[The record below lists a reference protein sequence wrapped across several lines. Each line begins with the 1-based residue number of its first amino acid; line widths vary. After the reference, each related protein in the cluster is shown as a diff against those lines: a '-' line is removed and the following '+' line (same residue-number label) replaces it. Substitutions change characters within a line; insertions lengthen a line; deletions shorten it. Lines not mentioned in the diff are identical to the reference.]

1 MLYYER
7 IDVSQGIGIN
17 KTNELLKC
25 NIIIIIVIIVVVI
38 IIIIIIII
46 IIFILSFLSKNK
58 DFLQDYAMVV
68 MIYCKKL

>member
-1 MLYYER
+1 MFYYER

-25 NIIIIIVIIVVVI
+25 NIIIITVIIVVV
-38 IIIIIIII
+38 IIIII

>member
-1 MLYYER
+1 M
-7 IDVSQGIGIN
+7 SQGIGIN

-25 NIIIIIVIIVVVI
+25 NIIIIIVIIVV
-38 IIIIIIII
+38 IIIIIII
-46 IIFILSFLSKNK
+46 IIFILSFLSENK

>member
-25 NIIIIIVIIVVVI
+25 NIIIIIVIIVV
-38 IIIIIIII
+38 IIII

>member
-25 NIIIIIVIIVVVI
+25 NIIIIIVIIVV

>member
-25 NIIIIIVIIVVVI
+25 NIIIIIVIIVV
-38 IIIIIIII
+38 IIIIII

>member
-1 MLYYER
+1 M
-7 IDVSQGIGIN
+7 SQGIGIN

-25 NIIIIIVIIVVVI
+25 NIIIITVIIVVV
-38 IIIIIIII
+38 IIII

>member
-1 MLYYER
+1 M
-7 IDVSQGIGIN
+7 SQGIGIN

-25 NIIIIIVIIVVVI
+25 NIIIIIVIIVV
-38 IIIIIIII
+38 IIIIII

>member
-25 NIIIIIVIIVVVI
+25 NIIIIIIVIIVV
-38 IIIIIIII
+38 IIIIIII

-58 DFLQDYAMVV
+58 DFLQDYAIVV

>member
-25 NIIIIIVIIVVVI
+25 NIIIIIAIIVV
-38 IIIIIIII
+38 IIIIIII

>member
-1 MLYYER
+1 M
-7 IDVSQGIGIN
+7 SQGIGIN

-25 NIIIIIVIIVVVI
+25 NIIIIVIIVV
-38 IIIIIIII
+38 IIII

>member
-25 NIIIIIVIIVVVI
+25 NIIIIIVIIVI

>member
-25 NIIIIIVIIVVVI
+25 NIIIIIVIIVV
-38 IIIIIIII
+38 IIIIIII

>member
-7 IDVSQGIGIN
+7 IDVSQGTGIN

-25 NIIIIIVIIVVVI
+25 NIIIIIVIIVV
-38 IIIIIIII
+38 IIIIIII

>member
-1 MLYYER
+1 M
-7 IDVSQGIGIN
+7 SQGIGIN

-25 NIIIIIVIIVVVI
+25 NIIIIIVIIVV
-38 IIIIIIII
+38 IIIIIII

>member
-1 MLYYER
+1 M
-7 IDVSQGIGIN
+7 SQGIGIN

-25 NIIIIIVIIVVVI
+25 NIIIIIVIIVV
-38 IIIIIIII
+38 IIII

>member
-1 MLYYER
+1 M
-7 IDVSQGIGIN
+7 SQGIGIN

-25 NIIIIIVIIVVVI
+25 NIIIIIVIIVV

>member
-17 KTNELLKC
+17 KTNELFKC
-25 NIIIIIVIIVVVI
+25 NIIIIIVIIVV
-38 IIIIIIII
+38 IIIIII

>member
-1 MLYYER
+1 M
-7 IDVSQGIGIN
+7 SQGIGIN

-25 NIIIIIVIIVVVI
+25 NIIIIIAIIVV

>member
-25 NIIIIIVIIVVVI
+25 NIIIIIVIIVVI

-58 DFLQDYAMVV
+58 DFPQDYAMVV